1 MDADPTKSKIN
12 YNYESTCSLV
22 LKQKAFKFKK
32 IGSDLIE
39 NVDVAITYD
48 KSTQLYYISVQLPAT
63 KKSIY
68 SGVLIGK
75 KSQVKHLNNKKENV
89 EISAFN
95 FVKGKP
101 EQGVLRCQFEKES
114 QGVEIHD
121 TVDQIIKGTYVL
133 KEEEN
138 GKSE

>member
-1 MDADPTKSKIN
+1 MDVDPTKSKVN

-32 IGSDLIE
+32 IGGDLIE

-48 KSTQLYYISVQLPAT
+48 QSTKFYYISVQLPAT

-75 KSQVKHLNNKKENV
+75 KSQVKHLNGKKENV
-89 EISAFN
+89 
-95 FVKGKP
+95 
-101 EQGVLRCQFEKES
+101 
-114 QGVEIHD
+114 
-121 TVDQIIKGTYVL
+121 
-133 KEEEN
+133 
-138 GKSE
+138 